1 MTSLFSPAPMRQK
14 SEPNRAEL
22 LRVSA
27 AGLPVTSRSCCRRIR
42 AFSPSIPNASRPR
55 PARDIRTSMPL
66 LLPLRDH
73 AKLVA
78 ALARRREHPG
88 HSTVD
93 DAARACACVRADTTR
108 CTSADVSALS
118 AQAETIVDIPYNT
131 DADLMAP
138 SPIAYRDPDRSGS
151 RWVISDEHTRVI
163 SREQRRTRRSGW
175 PPAANARASSTRLLL
190 PTGSSD
196 GSLSLPPSRGCCGR

>member
-1 MTSLFSPAPMRQK
+1 
-14 SEPNRAEL
+14 
-22 LRVSA
+22 
-27 AGLPVTSRSCCRRIR
+27 
-42 AFSPSIPNASRPR
+42 
-55 PARDIRTSMPL
+55 MPL

-78 ALARRREHPG
+78 TLARRREHPG

-163 SREQRRTRRSGW
+163 SREQRRRT
-175 PPAANARASSTRLLL
+175 TE
-190 PTGSSD
+190 
-196 GSLSLPPSRGCCGR
+196 